1 MVVNLVS
8 GILKS
13 IKSNTKVQ
21 SLKFSTKYNSKTL
34 CTFFFLLQKS
44 MKTLRL
50 YSDPKGYCRIWAIQV
65 MCRCEGYGF
74 QAVYSRIVYINQ
86 NVWVQNRVSFFRKL
100 IRYSSIGGISGVYS
114 SIGQQNSAELVL
126 VQVKELVKGSRIPAA
141 HLHPEIPKVPPPPP
155 SRVLRLRR
163 HEYHRQG
170 FCSDAKDGCR
180 GAISETERSCAPQIS
195 RVEVYTLQLFNFSGR
210 HEKLSGMCVHSV
222 KLTEQN

>member
-141 HLHPEIPKVPPPPP
+141 HLHPEIPKVTPPPPP
-155 SRVLRLRR
+155 GCSDCVATNTIDRASVQMPRTVVAARFLRR
-163 HEYHRQG
+163 
-170 FCSDAKDGCR
+170 
-180 GAISETERSCAPQIS
+180 SEAAPLRSLEWRCTHYS
-195 RVEVYTLQLFNFSGR
+195 YLTFRVGTKSYPV
-210 HEKLSGMCVHSV
+210 CVSIA
-222 KLTEQN
+222 